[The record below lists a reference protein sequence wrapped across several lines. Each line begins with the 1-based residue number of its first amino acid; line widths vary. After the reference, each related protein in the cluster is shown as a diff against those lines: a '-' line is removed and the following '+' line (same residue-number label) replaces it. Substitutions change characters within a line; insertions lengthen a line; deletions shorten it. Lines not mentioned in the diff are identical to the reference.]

1 MTTELTPRARILESF
16 DNVTNIGGV
25 PLVKILSLAP
35 GKARTTG
42 AGSAGTILG
51 KA

>member
-1 MTTELTPRARILESF
+1 MTTELTLRARTLESF

-25 PLVKILSLAP
+25 PLVKIHSLAP
-35 GKARTTG
+35 AKARTTG
-42 AGSAGTILG
+42 PGSAGIILG